1 LFSTDRTTTFFQ
13 YKSIDYTTGM
23 AYAGSAQHWASA
35 ARQVSDHHLSVTGM
49 LEQNAQNHGEL
60 AKAESTLNEL
70 EAKLQRMRG
79 LLVERRTER
88 AQLEQ
93 LNQEIAPTGD
103 MDQLV
108 SIQSRA
114 VLIEKA
120 IAELLN
126 AEADCEHRIESARR
140 YLYALYVRLER
151 LRQDYSGLMRRVA
164 TSDQVEGIPKEVL
177 ANLGRIKIQLK
188 AIMGEDNTGRL

>member
-1 LFSTDRTTTFFQ
+1 
-13 YKSIDYTTGM
+13 
-23 AYAGSAQHWASA
+23 
-35 ARQVSDHHLSVTGM
+35 M
-49 LEQNAQNHGEL
+49 LEQNGQNHGEL

-88 AQLEQ
+88 VQLEQ
-93 LNQEIAPTGD
+93 LNREIAPTGD

-114 VLIEKA
+114 VLIEKE
-120 IAELLN
+120 IAELLS
-126 AEADCEHRIESARR
+126 AEAGCERRIESARR

-164 TSDQVEGIPKEVL
+164 TSDQVEGIPAEVL